1 MAMDPRIMA
10 ALLSA
15 VGSVPGCSI
24 MRPERQPIEKLTT
37 RLRIVGRSPSLH
49 EMPMPAIIDHD
60 MDVAAAMSVVEPI
73 LAQQRRRAE
82 ASIALGHAFPMHM
95 YAGYGVSTPIEIMH
109 LHVDATTLA
118 VFLSSLASGT
128 HQSEIVRRISDWV
141 VGAHRK
147 RSASRN
153 PLAPTLAVDDV
164 SVSERLGMPTVD
176 KEVGMIGKGG
186 VTQSWY
192 RRQRLRIEGATLPET
207 IAAAIA
213 GRHVGDVLRVHSY
226 VNDRIVR
233 TAASKTLRDG
243 PCVDLELEPRT
254 VLLGDVLARDD
265 VTASEARDLVV
276 ARLRQENRA

>member
-10 ALLSA
+10 ELLSA

-49 EMPMPAIIDHD
+49 EIPMTAIVDHD
-60 MDVAAAMSVVEPI
+60 MDVAAAMAVVEPI

-95 YAGYGVSTPIEIMH
+95 YEGYGVSTPIEIMH

-128 HQSEIVRRISDWV
+128 HRSEIVRRISDWV

-147 RSASRN
+147 RSASRD
-153 PLAPTLAVDDV
+153 PLAPTLMVDDV
-164 SVSERLGMPTVD
+164 SVSERHGFPTVD
-176 KEVGMIGKGG
+176 KG
-186 VTQSWY
+186 VVMPGNHGAWY
-192 RRQRLRIEGATLPET
+192 RRQRLTLEGSSLPDT
-207 IAAAIA
+207 IAGAMR
-213 GRHVGDVLRVHSY
+213 GRRVGDALRLHPFI
-226 VNDRIVR
+226 DGRIVR
-233 TAASKTLRDG
+233 TAASRTLRGG
-243 PCVDLELEPRT
+243 PCVILDIEPRT
-254 VLLGDVLARDD
+254 IRLGEVLAKGDA
-265 VTASEARDLVV
+265 TAQEALDLVV
-276 ARLRQENRA
+276 SDMKQEKRA